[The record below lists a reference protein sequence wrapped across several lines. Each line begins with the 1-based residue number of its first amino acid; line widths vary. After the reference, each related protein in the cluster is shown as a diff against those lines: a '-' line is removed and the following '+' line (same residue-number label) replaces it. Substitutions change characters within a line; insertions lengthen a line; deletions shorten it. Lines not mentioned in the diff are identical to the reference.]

1 MAFVFMLMLNVI
13 YFFPV
18 KELLTTVLLCEV
30 MADVF
35 VLTASIGSSSL
46 MTSFTP
52 DQGLQE
58 DSSKPLKRPKIEG

>member
-1 MAFVFMLMLNVI
+1 MCVSV
-13 YFFPV
+13 
-18 KELLTTVLLCEV
+18 EV
-30 MADVF
+30 MADVCV

-58 DSSKPLKRPKIEG
+58 DTIKPPKKPKIEGWSALLNNYSLDLLDFL